1 MTGAERPVM
10 NGECHFCHGLVLT
23 DESED
28 MVLEDHA
35 DHTVFLHR
43 QCAVGHNV
51 IEQRVGQ
58 SNGTAVLC
66 PICDEVESL

>member
-1 MTGAERPVM
+1 M
-10 NGECHFCHGLVLT
+10 NGECYFCHGLVLA

-28 MVLEDHA
+28 IVLDDHG

-51 IEQRVGQ
+51 IEKRVGA
-58 SNGTAVLC
+58 SSAAEVVC
-66 PICDEVESL
+66 PVCGDVEPLG

>member
-1 MTGAERPVM
+1 MTGFEAADM

-28 MVLEDHA
+28 IVLDDHA
-35 DHTVFLHR
+35 DHDVFLHR

-51 IEQRVGQ
+51 IEPRVGR
-58 SNGTAVLC
+58 SSAEVLC
-66 PICDEVESL
+66 PICGDVESL